1 MIANHLTP
9 SPAWPDNRR
18 VPDKEGN
25 GFCSPI
31 YKKRT
36 GRAMRLF
43 YVRMLSFV
51 PMGGGSREAQACRFS
66 FLYRSANP
74 VICRPPRFAA
84 GSGSI
89 SQKGVSHDK
98 HQHA

>member
-1 MIANHLTP
+1 MIVNHLTP
-9 SPAWPDNRR
+9 SPGMAYASF
-18 VPDKEGN
+18 VLDKERN
-25 GFCSPI
+25 GFDSLI

-51 PMGGGSREAQACRFS
+51 PMGGGSREASACRFS
-66 FLYRSANP
+66 FLYRSVNP
-74 VICRPPRFAA
+74 VICRPPRLTA

-89 SQKGVSHDK
+89 SQKGVSHD
-98 HQHA
+98 

>member
-9 SPAWPDNRR
+9 SPGWDYASA
-18 VPDKEGN
+18 VPEKKGN
-25 GFCSPI
+25 GFDSPT

-66 FLYRSANP
+66 FLYRSVNP
-74 VICRPPRFAA
+74 VICRPPRLTA

-89 SQKGVSHDK
+89 SQKGVSHD
-98 HQHA
+98 